1 MNLDSQTFYTQ
12 NVGKTWNYQ
21 VANGVS
27 RFEVRSGDSLA
38 GDGPTKERSEIAG
51 AAKLQAGQTYQIS
64 FSVMVEAGANNNAAW
79 MTLVQLQSTF
89 DTGEAGHSPPFA
101 IEMVGE
107 RMRIVTRDSSAAI
120 STTADTRYV
129 QQYTDTTDI
138 TRGQWYDF
146 TIQIKFDPFGQG
158 HLEVWRNG
166 VRLVDFTGALGF
178 NDLIGAYFK
187 EGVYRESAPE
197 TFAADFK
204 NLKIST
210 VETTAAG
217 AAATI
222 PVSAPATTP
231 VSSSASQTT
240 TSASSSTVV
249 VPTVTH
255 ATLSGGANADT
266 LVSTSKTDI
275 LHGLAGDD
283 LLMASN
289 GAYQLDGGLG
299 NDTASFKGLTTAI
312 TLDLG
317 VTTAQTGPGGGELT
331 LISIENL
338 TGGSGADKLTGDDLA
353 NVLDG
358 GAGNDILYGKAGD
371 DVLHGG
377 AGNDTLDG
385 GLGRDTGDWS
395 DVTTAI
401 VGNEATGIVNT
412 GDGFV
417 DTVSSI
423 EIWKLGSGADTL
435 VTQGASTV
443 YAGAGNDTL
452 SDSGAQANTF
462 YGEAG
467 DDRIDGMGGND
478 FISGGDGNDRLLGGS
493 GDDIL
498 IGGAGV
504 DVMDGGSGRDTF
516 KFLATTDLPIG
527 KYESINA
534 FESGLDKL
542 DFSAIDADGKASNG
556 DTAFT
561 LVSQFHGVAGELLV
575 SHPAGANYYTVQLD
589 NNLDHIA
596 DATLIVYGATLV
608 ASDFI
613 L

>member
-1 MNLDSQTFYTQ
+1 MNLDNQTFYTQ
-12 NVGKTWNYQ
+12 NIGQAWNYQ
-21 VANGVS
+21 VADGVS

-51 AAKLQAGQTYQIS
+51 AAKLQTGQTYQIS
-64 FSVMVEAGANNNAAW
+64 FSVMVEAGAKNTADW

-146 TIQIKFDPFGQG
+146 TIQVKFDPFGNG

-178 NDLIGAYFK
+178 NDLVGAYFK
-187 EGVYRESAPE
+187 EGVYREASTE

-210 VETTAAG
+210 LDTTVA
-217 AAATI
+217 
-222 PVSAPATTP
+222 SATTTVSTLATTT

-240 TSASSSTVV
+240 STTSSATVV
-249 VPTVTH
+249 TPTVAAH
-255 ATLSGGANADT
+255 ATLSGTANADT
-266 LVSTSKTDI
+266 LVSASKTDI
-275 LHGLAGDD
+275 LHGDAGDD

-299 NDTASFKGLTTAI
+299 TDTVSFKGLTTAV

-338 TGGSGADKLTGDDLA
+338 TGGSGADKLTGDGFA

-358 GAGNDILYGKAGD
+358 GAGNDLLYGKAGD

-401 VGNEATGIVNT
+401 VGNEATGLVNT

-417 DTVSSI
+417 DTVTSI

-478 FISGGDGNDRLLGGS
+478 FLSGGDGNDRLLGGS

-516 KFLATTDLPIG
+516 KFLAVSDLPVG

-542 DFSAIDADGKASNG
+542 DFSAIDADGKAANG

-589 NNLDHIA
+589 TNLDHIA